1 MVCDYCGRVMH
12 RCTCE
17 RTDSRL
23 RRFIARDPDSTEYV
37 QRWREKPYKRGVPP
51 QVKRRERARLR
62 SQYALWYAT
71 LVEQYGERCLNC
83 GMESDLVLDHV
94 IPVAKGGQSV
104 LENLQLLC
112 AECNRLKGKLVIDC
126 RR

>member
-1 MVCDYCGRVMH
+1 
-12 RCTCE
+12 
-17 RTDSRL
+17 
-23 RRFIARDPDSTEYV
+23 
-37 QRWREKPYKRGVPP
+37 
-51 QVKRRERARLR
+51 
-62 SQYALWYAT
+62 
-71 LVEQYGERCLNC
+71 
-83 GMESDLVLDHV
+83 VLDHV